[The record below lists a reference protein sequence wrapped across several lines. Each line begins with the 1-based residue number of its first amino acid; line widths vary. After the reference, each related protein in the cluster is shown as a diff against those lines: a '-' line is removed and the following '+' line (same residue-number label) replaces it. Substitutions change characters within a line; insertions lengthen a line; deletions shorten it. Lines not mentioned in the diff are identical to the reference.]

1 MKTTTNKIT
10 ILGGGLAGC
19 ECAYQLA
26 KRGYA
31 VELYEMRPEKQ
42 TPVHKTGDLA
52 ELVCSN
58 SLKSTDVNT
67 AQGLLKYEMKWL
79 DSMILRVAETCAVP
93 AGGALAVDRRMFSE
107 AVGREIERLEEI
119 TLKREEATDLP
130 TGGYTVVATG
140 PLTEGKLAEAI
151 AKKTGSDALRFYD
164 AVAPIVSAESID
176 SEKAFFAGRYGKGG
190 DDYLNCPM
198 NKDEYLAFY
207 RELVNAET
215 VILRDFENKDVFNAC
230 MPIEIMAKRGE
241 DAMRFGPL
249 RPVGLRDPRTGER
262 PYAVVQLRKEDQYN
276 GFYNLV
282 GFQTNLKFGEQ
293 KRVFG
298 MVPALRDA
306 EFVRYGVMHRNTFL
320 NSPEILNADFSLKA
334 DENVFFGGQI
344 SGVEGYMES
353 AMSGL
358 LCAINIDRMIR
369 GKEKIIPSDTTA
381 CGSLMKYIS
390 SPNKNFQPMHVSY
403 VLMPELDVRVKDKK
417 KRKEA
422 YSNRAIAAIEEFAD
436 KIEKE

>member
-1 MKTTTNKIT
+1 M
-10 ILGGGLAGC
+10 
-19 ECAYQLA
+19 
-26 KRGYA
+26 
-31 VELYEMRPEKQ
+31 
-42 TPVHKTGDLA
+42 
-52 ELVCSN
+52 
-58 SLKSTDVNT
+58 
-67 AQGLLKYEMKWL
+67 
-79 DSMILRVAETCAVP
+79 
-93 AGGALAVDRRMFSE
+93 
-107 AVGREIERLEEI
+107 
-119 TLKREEATDLP
+119 
-130 TGGYTVVATG
+130 ATG

-298 MVPALRDA
+298 MIPALRDA